1 MSAFRIDVYNA
12 AGVKINWFATMGRLA
27 ITKRASRLGE
37 LRFDV
42 PQVVALDRG
51 VGRGKV
57 YKLYSAVDGYL
68 GEFYHSTDSLNE
80 NGDVL
85 SVTCHDQLVQ
95 LTRKTVGFNWK
106 FNGETM
112 PSAMGRIATRFG
124 GGWAVST
131 DHSNGDF
138 YNIAYESSGESFF
151 NLLEVMRRTQ
161 AGWFALG
168 SDKQIRYG
176 RWLDSRLSGTIA
188 ARLINVAN
196 PASWVMGGDA
206 MIEAISISEDSSTV
220 VNRVIA
226 VGRGLGAAQF
236 NLSYSDMTSPYTIS
250 SRKNWDGANSGGT
263 NSAGAYTSEYYIED
277 SASIAEYGLREATV
291 SFDVTPAGTS
301 RADMLNAGN
310 ALYTIASAY
319 LLRSRKHLTNY
330 TLSCVGLPKTVA
342 PGDVI
347 EVDYFG
353 VASVVE
359 GGVVVRKSTLRLNKT
374 RLFVAEVAHE
384 FDEAGGVRRSML
396 TVSNT
401 GELLADANETVTE
414 LIRDAKR
421 FRLVPQPSLTR
432 FTEGGENANVSP
444 TLKYEMKL
452 QFTRRV
458 AEINQ
463 CRLNFHVTK
472 FRSNSSASTAA
483 SSTTTTSSG
492 GSSTQSTTSASGGGT
507 TLTSNSSGDFDQQNA
522 SYATT
527 VAYQT
532 NLGFTY
538 SSIDKAMY
546 TNFES
551 FAGNTGGIAYG
562 TAGAQHGH
570 YNAENNHQHRY
581 EAHAHLFYLPAHTH
595 NVVIASHTHGITINV
610 PSHTH
615 DFAHTHPI
623 EWGVFEDTVSPAG
636 VSVWLNG
643 TQITPIKD
651 LLTGQFA
658 GNDVDGEGW
667 YYVDFTNALTTPGFE
682 WHGTQSVEIRC
693 AQGRGSVFAQTDE
706 WLTVVPIAADE

>member
-12 AGVKINWFATMGRLA
+12 AGVKINWFAEIGKLA

-80 NGDVL
+80 TGDVL

-112 PSAMGRIATRFG
+112 PNAMGRIASRFG
-124 GGWAVST
+124 GGWAVAT
-131 DHSNGDF
+131 DHSGGDF

-151 NLLEVMRRTQ
+151 SLLEVMRRTQ

-168 SDKQIRYG
+168 SDKQIKYG
-176 RWLDSRLSGTIA
+176 RWLDSRLSGAIA
-188 ARLINVAN
+188 ARLTNVAN
-196 PASWVMGGDA
+196 PDSWVSGGDA

-236 NLSYSDMTSPYTIS
+236 NLSYSDMASPYTIS
-250 SRKNWDGANSGGT
+250 SRKNWDGGNNNGT

-277 SASIAEYGLREATV
+277 SVSISEYGLREATV
-291 SFDVTPAGTS
+291 NFDVTPAGTS

-310 ALYTIASAY
+310 ALYTIAAAY

-330 TLSCVGLPKTVA
+330 TISCIGLPKAVA

-347 EVDYFG
+347 EIDYFG
-353 VASVVE
+353 VATVVE
-359 GGVVVRKSTLRLNKT
+359 GGVAVRKSTLRLNKT
-374 RLFVAEVAHE
+374 RLFVSEVSHE
-384 FDEAGGVRRSML
+384 FDEVGGVRRSQL

-432 FTEGGENANVSP
+432 FTEGGENANIS
-444 TLKYEMKL
+444 TSLKYEMKL
-452 QFTRRV
+452 RFTRRV

-472 FRSNSSASTAA
+472 FRSNSSSSTSASA
-483 SSTTTTSSG
+483 TTTTSSG
-492 GSSTQSTTSASGGGT
+492 GSSTQSTTSTSGGGAT
-507 TLTSNSSGDFDQQNA
+507 VTSNSAGDSSTLD
-522 SYATT
+522 YAYSSSIGY
-527 VAYQT
+527 A
-532 NLGFTY
+532 NSLGFI
-538 SSIDKAMY
+538 SSGISAALSTDWA
-546 TNFES
+546 S
-551 FAGNTGGIAYG
+551 FSGNTGGIAYG

-570 YNAENNHQHRY
+570 YNAENGHAHGY
-581 EAHAHLFYLPAHTH
+581 VAHAHKFYLPAHAH
-595 NVVIASHTHGITINV
+595 GVVIPAHAHGVTINI
-610 PSHTH
+610 PAHTH
-615 DFAHTHPI
+615 DFAHTHPV

-682 WHGTQSVEIRC
+682 WHGVQSVEIRC
-693 AQGRGSVFAQTDE
+693 AQGRGNIFAQTDE
-706 WLTVVPIAADE
+706 WLTVVPIAADD